1 MDINNRI
8 ENTQQGEEVP
18 KRISH
23 LGNFLSRFDYI
34 QISNSEAP

>member
-23 LGNFLSRFDYI
+23 FGNFQSRFDSI